1 MPGAPLLYTPPNYV
15 ATNVLYGIGVLFTA
29 PVGTALPSDQNLGVG
44 SSWVSGGWSYVG
56 ATDQGVSLNY
66 APSTNDINIEEQQT
80 PVAVIVTNISFQI
93 TTSLSEETL
102 ANINLATGMSGSVSV
117 TAPGAS
123 QPGKSTL
130 VLSST
135 FGSLAAAVVGKN
147 QLGFARVFSV
157 PTVMSTGSVKVDFRR
172 AANARLW
179 PVTLNAT
186 CPMSSVSVVDLT
198 SIATS

>member
-1 MPGAPLLYTPPNYV
+1 MPGAPLLYTPPAYV

-44 SSWVSGGWSYVG
+44 SSWVSGGWTYVG
-56 ATDQGVSLNY
+56 ATDQGVSVNY
-66 APSTNDINIEEQQT
+66 APSTNDINVEEQQT
-80 PVAVIVTNISFQI
+80 PVAVIVTTISFQV
-93 TTSLSEETL
+93 TTSLAEETL
-102 ANINLATGMSGSVSV
+102 ANINLAAGMSGSIAV

-123 QPGKSTL
+123 QPGKSVLT
-130 VLSST
+130 LSST
-135 FGSLAAAVVGKN
+135 FSSLAAAIVGKN

-157 PTVMSTGSVKVDFRR
+157 PTVMSTGTIKTDFRR

-186 CPMSSVSVVDLT
+186 CPMSSVTVTDLT
-198 SIATS
+198 AIATS

>member
-1 MPGAPLLYTPPNYV
+1 MPGAPLLYTPP
-15 ATNVLYGIGVLFTA
+15 AFTSANVLYGIGVMFTGA
-29 PVGTALPSDQNLGVG
+29 VGTALPSDQNLGVG
-44 SSWVSGGWSYVG
+44 SAWISGGWTYIG

-102 ANINLATGMSGSVSV
+102 ANVNLAYGAAGTVAV

-123 QPGKSTL
+123 QPGKSVLTL
-130 VLSST
+130 SATL
-135 FGSLAAAVVGKN
+135 GSLACAVVGKN

-157 PTVMSTGSVKVDFRR
+157 PTVMSTGSVKTDFRR
-172 AANARLW
+172 AANARLY

-186 CPMSSVSVVDLT
+186 CPMASVTVTDLT
-198 SIATS
+198 AIATS

>member
-1 MPGAPLLYTPPNYV
+1 MPGAPLLYTPPAYTS
-15 ATNVLYGIGVLFTA
+15 TNVLYGIGVLFTA

-44 SSWVSGGWSYVG
+44 SSWISGGWTYVG

-102 ANINLATGMSGSVSV
+102 ANVSLSYGNSGTIAV

-123 QPGKSTL
+123 QPGKSVLTL
-130 VLSST
+130 SATL
-135 FGSLAAAVVGKN
+135 GSLACAVVGKN

-157 PTVMSTGSVKVDFRR
+157 PVVMSTGSVKTDFRR
-172 AANARLW
+172 AANARLY

-186 CPMSSVSVVDLT
+186 CPMSSVTVTDLT
-198 SIATS
+198 AIATS